1 MKAVEVVATIAPQ
14 IQIDETLQKQINKR
28 SDAIDIIELRIDQL
42 ENISVDDVSKLV
54 IKLKTLPK
62 INKVLVTYRTT
73 KQGGSGEITSESYM
87 NLLSSLAN
95 VKEIDMVD
103 IEWEKEIEIERFQQ
117 VIKKLQGQDKEVII
131 SHHNF
136 DETPSLDELQ
146 FIYFKMQKFNP
157 EYVKLAVMPH
167 NKNDV
172 LNLLQAMVTF
182 SDTMNCKVVGISM
195 SKLGLISRTSQ
206 GIFGGALTYG
216 CIGEP
221 QAPGQ
226 VDVVDLKEQVSFY
239 L

>member
-1 MKAVEVVATIAPQ
+1 MNAVEVVATIAPQ
-14 IQIDETLQKQINKR
+14 IQIDENLQKQINRR
-28 SDAIDIIELRIDQL
+28 SYAIDIIELRIDQL

-216 CIGEP
+216 GIGEP

>member
-14 IQIDETLQKQINKR
+14 IQIDENLQKQINKR

-117 VIKKLQGQDKEVII
+117 VIKKLQGQNKEVII

-167 NKNDV
+167 NK
-172 LNLLQAMVTF
+172 T
-182 SDTMNCKVVGISM
+182 
-195 SKLGLISRTSQ
+195 TS
-206 GIFGGALTYG
+206 
-216 CIGEP
+216 
-221 QAPGQ
+221 
-226 VDVVDLKEQVSFY
+226 
-239 L
+239 

>member
-1 MKAVEVVATIAPQ
+1 MKTVEVVATIAPQ

-28 SDAIDIIELRIDQL
+28 SDVIDIIELRIDQL
-42 ENISVDDVSKLV
+42 ESISVDDVSRLV

-62 INKVLVTYRTT
+62 INKVLVTYRTIG
-73 KQGGSGEITSESYM
+73 QGGSGEITSDSYL

-103 IEWEKEIEIERFQQ
+103 IEWDKDIELERLQQ
-117 VIKKLQGQDKEVII
+117 VIKNLQVQDKEVII

-136 DETPSLDELQ
+136 NETPSLDELQ

-157 EYVKLAVMPH
+157 EYVKLAVMPR

-172 LNLLQAMVTF
+172 LNLLQAMATF

-195 SKLGLISRTSQ
+195 SKLGLISRTAQ
-206 GIFGGALTYG
+206 GVFGGALTYG

-226 VDVVDLKEQVSFY
+226 VDVVDLKEQVSLY
-239 L
+239 Q

>member
-14 IQIDETLQKQINKR
+14 IQIDENLQKQINKR

-117 VIKKLQGQDKEVII
+117 VIKKLQGQNKEVII

-216 CIGEP
+216 YIGEP

>member
-1 MKAVEVVATIAPQ
+1 MKYNERLKRGIYHEGSGSGCYYRTANSNWWEFT
-14 IQIDETLQKQINKR
+14 KQINKR

-117 VIKKLQGQDKEVII
+117 VIK
-131 SHHNF
+131 S
-136 DETPSLDELQ
+136 
-146 FIYFKMQKFNP
+146 
-157 EYVKLAVMPH
+157 
-167 NKNDV
+167 
-172 LNLLQAMVTF
+172 
-182 SDTMNCKVVGISM
+182 CKVRI
-195 SKLGLISRTSQ
+195 K
-206 GIFGGALTYG
+206 
-216 CIGEP
+216 
-221 QAPGQ
+221 
-226 VDVVDLKEQVSFY
+226 KW
-239 L
+239 